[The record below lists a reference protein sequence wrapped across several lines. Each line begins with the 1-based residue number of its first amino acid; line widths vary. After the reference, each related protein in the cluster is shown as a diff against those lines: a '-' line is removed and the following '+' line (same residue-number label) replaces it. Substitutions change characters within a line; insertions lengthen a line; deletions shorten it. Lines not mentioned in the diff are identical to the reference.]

1 MEATMSSSAA
11 GSSTAATAVHNSMIK
26 LLTRRAAA
34 QVELHDFA
42 SAKTDLGEVCL
53 QHHQHQI

>member
-1 MEATMSSSAA
+1 MSSSAA